1 MPPTKKEPSSSKRS
15 KNSKLISENDL
26 LKPKEESIQNI
37 ILHLACSRQD
47 LDEQYSNTI
56 TNISYNPVIEQVEPF
71 YDDSVFHAADYKK
84 EQDFVQQPVD
94 NTHVETS
101 SSSSSPDE
109 SVVALKE
116 IWAKLKQLE
125 KSLHRNQVI
134 DKKPACF
141 WCTCDFNNP
150 PVYLPKYFLNKSY
163 HVYGCFCT
171 PECAVSYLMNETL
184 DSSTKFERYHILNH
198 LYGKIF
204 GYNKNIKPAPS
215 PYYLLDKYYGNLSIQ
230 EYRKLLGTNDM
241 YMVVDK
247 PLTHIMPEIHHDSA
261 DFSIN
266 QKSISSLSGSLQ
278 MKKRTSTVVKTKN
291 EILQQN
297 FM

>member
-1 MPPTKKEPSSSKRS
+1 MPPAKKETSAKTSKRS
-15 KNSKLISENDL
+15 KKLISENDL
-26 LKPKEESIQNI
+26 LKPKEEPIQNV
-37 ILHLACSRQD
+37 ILHLCCSRHD

-56 TNISYNPVIEQVEPF
+56 TNIAYNPVIEQVEPF
-71 YDDSVFHAADYKK
+71 YDDSVFNAADYKK
-84 EQDFVQQPVD
+84 EQDEYVSQHQQPQQQQQQ
-94 NTHVETS
+94 
-101 SSSSSPDE
+101 PDE
-109 SVVALKE
+109 TGVELKE

-125 KSLHRNQVI
+125 KSLHRNQVV

-150 PVYLPKYFLNKSY
+150 PVYLPKYYLNKSY

-171 PECAVSYLMNETL
+171 PECAVSYLMNETV
-184 DSSTKFERYHILNH
+184 DSSTKVERYHILNH

-204 GYNKNIKPAPS
+204 GYSKNIKPAPS

-278 MKKRTSTVVKTKN
+278 MKKKTASLVKTKN

-297 FM
+297 FR